1 MDKYC
6 KYFQIHTE
14 DFIDNALQNIYD
26 DFGEEESDFV
36 NNNMSYHELMK
47 IVEEFND
54 NIELLFTLSKD
65 DYSVVKA
72 RFKDVTTA
80 LEQVKLI
87 REGKLEKKSIHEFL
101 EELK

>member
-1 MDKYC
+1 MDKYY

-36 NNNMSYHELMK
+36 RSNMNNRELMK
-47 IVEEFND
+47 LVEEFND
-54 NIELLFTLSKD
+54 NMELLFTLSED

-72 RFKDVTTA
+72 RFKDISTA
-80 LEQVKLI
+80 LEQVKLM
-87 REGKLEKKSIHEFL
+87 REGKLEKKNAHEFL
-101 EELK
+101 KEL

>member
-1 MDKYC
+1 MNKYY

-36 NNNMSYHELMK
+36 NSNMNYRELMK
-47 IVEEFND
+47 LVEEFNN
-54 NIELLFTLSKD
+54 NIELLFTLSED

-72 RFKDVTTA
+72 RFKDVSTA
-80 LEQVKLI
+80 LEQVKLM
-87 REGKLEKKSIHEFL
+87 REGKLEKKNIHEFL
-101 EELK
+101 KEL